1 MFTFKNSRKMVRFSF
16 LICKRRRQHQEIRN
30 FLNPDQY
37 SRFYSTSIYGVV
49 PKSDQ
54 QNVQSYLRLIFGIN
68 RARAVHICAKFRISF
83 RARVGQIS
91 EEKWHQ
97 IKLYIENSSGY
108 LLATDLKRA
117 LTKRLVHN
125 LKQGSFKAKRF
136 LWGLPVN
143 GQSARVN
150 GKTAKRLL
158 RPAVPKGLTP
168 FHAKTSIDA
177 KKNKKLK

>member
-1 MFTFKNSRKMVRFSF
+1 MCTLKNISGVNRFSC
-16 LICKRRRQHQEIRN
+16 LIFGFKEQKLRN
-30 FLNPDQY
+30 LKNIC
-37 SRFYSTSIYGVV
+37 RFYSTSIYGVS

-68 RARAVHICAKFRISF
+68 RARAVHICAKFRISLYT
-83 RARVGQIS
+83 RVGQIS
-91 EEKWHQ
+91 EEKWYQ

-117 LTKRLVHN
+117 LTKRLVYN

-143 GQSARVN
+143 GQSARAN

-158 RPAVPKGLTP
+158 RAVVPKGLTP
-168 FHAKTSIDA
+168 LHAKTSVDA
-177 KKNKKLK
+177 KKNKKK